1 MNGAMSKG
9 EKVFNVVNTIVMVLV
24 CVVMLYPVLMVV
36 GRSLMSDIERA
47 THPLRLFPVKLDWS
61 GYKFILS
68 PNSNIGRGYLVT
80 IGRTVVGTC
89 LSLVVSSLLAYP
101 LSKKEYPGR
110 KVITALI
117 VFTMWFSGGMIPN
130 FLLIKSLGLVN
141 SFWVFILPMTVSAYN
156 MIILRNFF
164 MQISESLEEAAK
176 LDGAGDFTI
185 YSRVYLPLS
194 TAAMATIALFYAIA
208 HWNSWF
214 DALLYINDQKL
225 WPMQYILRQLISS
238 ASVSDIASAAAVSD
252 KTPAAETVKMATIV
266 VSTVPILCVYPFLQR
281 YFVKGV
287 LVGSVK
293 G

>member
-9 EKVFNVVNTIVMVLV
+9 EKVFNVVNTIVMALV

-47 THPLRLFPVKLDWS
+47 THPLCLFPTKIDWS

-80 IGRTVVGTC
+80 IGRTVIGTC
-89 LSLVVSSLLAYP
+89 LSLMVTSLLAYP

-110 KVITALI
+110 RVITALI

-130 FLLIKSLGLVN
+130 FLLIKSLGLMN

-214 DALLYINDQKL
+214 DALLYINNQKL

-238 ASVSDIASAAAVSD
+238 ASVSDIASAAAVTD

>member
-1 MNGAMSKG
+1 MRGAMGKG
-9 EKVFNVVNTIVMVLV
+9 EKAFHIVNGVLMVLI
-24 CVVMLYPVLMVV
+24 CAIMLYPVLMVV

-47 THPLRLFPVKLDWS
+47 THPLRLFPKTLDWS

-68 PNSNIGRGYLVT
+68 PNSNIGRGYMIT
-80 IGRTVVGTC
+80 IARTVIGTL
-89 LSLVVSSLLAYP
+89 LSLIVTSMMAYP
-101 LSKKEYPGR
+101 LSKRDYPGR
-110 KVITALI
+110 KVITGLV
-117 VFTMWFSGGMIPN
+117 VFTMWFSGGMIPT
-130 FLLIKSLGLVN
+130 FLLIKSLGLMN
-141 SFWVFILPMTVSAYN
+141 NFWVFVLPMTVSAYN
-156 MIILRNFF
+156 LIILRNFF
-164 MQISESLEEAAK
+164 MQIPESLEEAAK
-176 LDGAGDFTI
+176 LDGANDLII
-185 YSRVYLPLS
+185 YLKVYLPLS
-194 TAAMATIALFYAIA
+194 TASLATIALFYAIG

-214 DALLYINDQKL
+214 DALLYINDQEL

-238 ASVSDIASAAAVSD
+238 TSVSDISTAAAVSD

>member
-1 MNGAMSKG
+1 
-9 EKVFNVVNTIVMVLV
+9 
-24 CVVMLYPVLMVV
+24 
-36 GRSLMSDIERA
+36 
-47 THPLRLFPVKLDWS
+47 
-61 GYKFILS
+61 
-68 PNSNIGRGYLVT
+68 
-80 IGRTVVGTC
+80 
-89 LSLVVSSLLAYP
+89 
-101 LSKKEYPGR
+101 
-110 KVITALI
+110 
-117 VFTMWFSGGMIPN
+117 
-130 FLLIKSLGLVN
+130 
-141 SFWVFILPMTVSAYN
+141 
-156 MIILRNFF
+156 

-238 ASVSDIASAAAVSD
+238 TSVSDIASAAAVSD

>member
-1 MNGAMSKG
+1 MHGAMSRG
-9 EKVFNVVNTIVMVLV
+9 EKIFHAVNTVFMILV
-24 CVVMLYPVLMVV
+24 CAVMLYPVLMVL

-47 THPLRLFPVKLDWS
+47 THPLRLFPTKIDWS
-61 GYKFILS
+61 GYQFILS
-68 PNSNIGRGYLVT
+68 PNSNIGRGYMVT
-80 IGRTVVGTC
+80 IARTVIGTG
-89 LSLVVSSLLAYP
+89 LSLIVTSLLAYP
-101 LSKKEYPGR
+101 LSKKDYPGR

-130 FLLIKSLGLVN
+130 FLLIKSLGLMN
-141 SFWVFILPMTVSAYN
+141 NFWVFVLPMLVSAYN
-156 MIILRNFF
+156 LIILRNFF

-185 YSRVYLPLS
+185 YRCVYLPLS

-214 DALLYINDQKL
+214 DALLYINDQRL

-238 ASVSDIASAAAVSD
+238 ASVSDIATAAAVSD

>member
-47 THPLRLFPVKLDWS
+47 THPLRLFPTKLDWS

-80 IGRTVVGTC
+80 IARTVIGTC

-130 FLLIKSLGLVN
+130 FLLIKSLGLMN

-238 ASVSDIASAAAVSD
+238 TNVSDIASAAAVSD

>member
-47 THPLRLFPVKLDWS
+47 THPLRLFPTKLDWS

-80 IGRTVVGTC
+80 IARTVIGTC

-130 FLLIKSLGLVN
+130 FLLIKSLGLMN

-238 ASVSDIASAAAVSD
+238 TSVSDIASAAAVSD